1 MKKQH
6 KIIFI
11 DWHDT
16 LSTDRFWHQWEDTHP
31 ERSRL
36 IQDNFFGND
45 KETTVKWMRGELDAE
60 DVTTILGERTSIPI
74 DELRAELQSSSERLR
89 LIDESVLNLIATIRD
104 AGIKAVIATDNM
116 DTFPRWTVPALK
128 LDRHFDDILD
138 SHTLKTLKDEAGED
152 GSSLF
157 FHDYL
162 AREGISPEQAVLFDD
177 NGAFAPS
184 FGIEYRQITEDKP
197 LQTRLEEYINEQT

>member
-1 MKKQH
+1 MKKKH

-16 LSTDRFWHQWEDTHP
+16 LSSDRFWHQWEDTHP

-60 DVTTILGERTSIPI
+60 NVTTILSKRTSIPV
-74 DELRAELQSSSERLR
+74 DELNAELQASSERLR
-89 LIDESVLNLIATIRD
+89 LIDESVLNLIAIIRE
-104 AGIKAVIATDNM
+104 AGTKAVIATDNM
-116 DTFPRWTVPALK
+116 DTFPRWTVPALG

-138 SHTLKTLKDEAGED
+138 SHTLKTLKGDSDKD
-152 GSSLF
+152 GNSLF

-162 AREGISPEQAVLFDD
+162 ARDGIGPEQAVLFDD
-177 NGAFAPS
+177 NGAFAPE
-184 FGIEYRQITEDKP
+184 FGIEYRRVTEDKP
-197 LQTRLEEYINEQT
+197 LQAQLKEYINE